1 MGRRLSRLG
10 IRTRFILTVSTLI
23 VLACL
28 TLSIFFINHERNTA
42 KEVLKSQGL
51 ELSSDLA
58 RQVQTVT
65 PGADPAYLRP
75 IVDRCAQQK
84 GVVYCAIKDG
94 QGRILAE
101 ARNSGYTSESE
112 QTVTFAHPISGP
124 GTGESDETESVA
136 TAWVVLSSAQWT
148 NKIVSLKRNAIFLA
162 LVVVAL
168 GILAT
173 LLVVQVTV
181 NPIRKLVDATQ
192 RIARGEL
199 NNPVKIVSSG
209 EIGDL
214 SEALNDMAFRLQQS
228 HSQLEEYSKT
238 LEKKVEQRTEEL
250 EERVKELSDSRMATI
265 NILEDV
271 KEAKTELERVNEELR
286 ALDEMKSKFIGTISH
301 ELKTPFT
308 AIKANVDFIVSG
320 KEGEVPENLF
330 HYLQTIQRNTNRVQK
345 IMEDFLLAAQIRS
358 GKRQLEPEEVKLGS
372 AVQEYLDEIGPMD
385 KKFTVKLNIPKGILV
400 FADRNRLH
408 DVYVNLLSNA
418 LKFSPNGGEIR
429 ITARPHNGHV
439 LSEVSDQ
446 GVGIPKDKLE
456 AIFDEFFQVD
466 RKKFGGTGLGLS
478 IVRGIIQEHGGKIW
492 VDSQLGEGSTFF
504 FTLPVGKVSKDGP
517 IRQSDE
523 GSDR

>member
-1 MGRRLSRLG
+1 M
-10 IRTRFILTVSTLI
+10 
-23 VLACL
+23 
-28 TLSIFFINHERNTA
+28 A

-58 RQVQTVT
+58 RQVQAMIPST
-65 PGADPAYLRP
+65 DQAYLRP
-75 IVDRCAQQK
+75 IVDRCVEQK

-94 QGRILAE
+94 QGRILAQ

-112 QTVTFAHPISGP
+112 QTVTFSYPISGP
-124 GTGESDETESVA
+124 GTGESNETESMA
-136 TAWVVLSSAQWT
+136 TAWVVLSSMQWT
-148 NKIVSLKRNAIFLA
+148 NKIASLKKNAIFLA

-199 NNPVKIVSSG
+199 NPVKVVSSG
-209 EIGDL
+209 EIRDL

-250 EERVKELSDSRMATI
+250 QERVKDLSDSRMATI

-286 ALDEMKSKFIGTISH
+286 ALDEMKSRFIGTISH

-308 AIKANVDFIVSG
+308 AIKANVDFVVSG

-345 IMEDFLLAAQIRS
+345 IMEDFLLAAEIRS
-358 GKRQLEPEEVKLGS
+358 GKRELEPEEIKLGS

-385 KKFTVKLNIPKGILV
+385 KKFTVKLNIPKGISV

-408 DVYVNLLSNA
+408 DVYINLLSNA
-418 LKFSPNGGEIR
+418 LKFSPNGGEIQ

-446 GVGIPKDKLE
+446 GVGIPEDKLE

-478 IVRGIIQEHGGKIW
+478 IVRGIIQEHGGRIW
-492 VDSQLGEGSTFF
+492 VDSQLGEGSTFS

-517 IRQSDE
+517 SRQSDE